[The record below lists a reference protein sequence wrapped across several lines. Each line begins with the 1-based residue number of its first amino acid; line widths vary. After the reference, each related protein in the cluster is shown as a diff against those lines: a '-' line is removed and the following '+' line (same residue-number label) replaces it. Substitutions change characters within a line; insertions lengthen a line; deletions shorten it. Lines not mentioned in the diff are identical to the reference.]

1 MNLLAQEVA
10 MEKMV
15 YLTVLICLGSAFTKL
30 YPNPPAKNFAGEWG
44 SHKGLDFGIHLHQNG
59 NSVTGYHSGAT
70 KDASR
75 TDTAPDG
82 EGPPSITGTVKGDT
96 AIVEVHSAYSD
107 AVLKARLTLHDQS
120 LEWKVTQV
128 KRNGENYIPDKA
140 TLYKEHF
147 DQKKGWVRDHP

>member
-1 MNLLAQEVA
+1 M
-10 MEKMV
+10 
-15 YLTVLICLGSAFTKL
+15 
-30 YPNPPAKNFAGEWG
+30 
-44 SHKGLDFGIHLHQNG
+44 
-59 NSVTGYHSGAT
+59 TGYHSGAT

-96 AIVEVHSAYSD
+96 ANVEVHSAYSD
-107 AVLKARLTLHDQS
+107 AVLKVRLTLHDQS

-140 TLYKEHF
+140 TLYNEHF
-147 DQKKGWVRDHP
+147 DQKRGWVRDHP

>member
-82 EGPPSITGTVKGDT
+82 EGPASITGTVKGDT

-107 AVLKARLTLHDQS
+107 AALKVRLTLHDHS
-120 LEWKVTQV
+120 LEWKVIQV
-128 KRNGENYIPDKA
+128 TRNGENYIPDKA
-140 TLYKEHF
+140 TLYREHF

>member
-1 MNLLAQEVA
+1 MK
-10 MEKMV
+10 KMV
-15 YLTVLICLGSAFTKL
+15 YLTMLICLGSAFTKL

-44 SHKGLDFGIHLHQNG
+44 SHKGSDFGIHLHQNG

-96 AIVEVHSAYSD
+96 ANVEVHSAYSD
-107 AVLKARLTLHDQS
+107 AVLKVRLTLHDQS

-140 TLYKEHF
+140 TLYNEHF
-147 DQKKGWVRDHP
+147 DQKRGWVRDHPQVIH